1 LPSFQTKK
9 IHLIYSISVL
19 YCQNKQMGQR
29 IPHSLKKTVIKEWL
43 QGLSRD
49 TISSNNDIGGGTVS
63 RIIEEAKMNMPD
75 IVLLREVAVK
85 LKKENLD
92 INHFASSVRLKKILD
107 RLGLAEENVELLIE
121 QVNTYCFKHEIPEKE
136 FVSKIDEICGMLDSV
151 DFSLNDLPVYIVQ
164 KKIHLESLD
173 KEISERQEQ
182 IRQIIDECNITRND
196 LEEYRR
202 NRPLRESVNRLT
214 NTVYDKE
221 NEIFLLEKD
230 LVRCKSELDLEK
242 NSRAVLET
250 ELDEANKKLPI
261 DRPLEMEELVKITDE
276 IFYNPSRNVDVITY
290 MRKRFGTNSKKS

>member
-1 LPSFQTKK
+1 
-9 IHLIYSISVL
+9 
-19 YCQNKQMGQR
+19 MGGR

-49 TISSNNDIGGGTVS
+49 TISSNNAIGGGTVS
-63 RIIEEAKMNMPD
+63 RIIQEAKVNMPD

-92 INHFASSVRLKKILD
+92 LNHFASSVRLKKILD
-107 RLGLAEENVELLIE
+107 SLGLMEEKVELLIE
-121 QVNTYCFKHEIPEKE
+121 QVNTYCFKHGITGKE
-136 FVSKIDEICGMLDSV
+136 FVSKVDEICSILDNV
-151 DFSLNDLPVYIVQ
+151 DFSLNDLPVYIVE

-182 IRQIIDECNITRND
+182 IRQLIDEYNITRND

-214 NTVYDKE
+214 NTLVDKE
-221 NEIFLLEKD
+221 NEIFLLEK
-230 LVRCKSELDLEK
+230 ELNWCRAEQFLKK

-276 IFYNPSRNVDVITY
+276 IFYYPSRNVDIIRL
-290 MRKRFGTNSKKS
+290 MRKRS

>member
-1 LPSFQTKK
+1 
-9 IHLIYSISVL
+9 
-19 YCQNKQMGQR
+19 MGGR

-49 TISSNNDIGGGTVS
+49 TISSNNAIGGGTVS
-63 RIIEEAKMNMPD
+63 RIIQEAKVNMPD

-92 INHFASSVRLKKILD
+92 LNHFASSVRLKKILD
-107 RLGLAEENVELLIE
+107 SLGLMEEKVELLIE
-121 QVNTYCFKHEIPEKE
+121 QVNTYCFKHGITGKE
-136 FVSKIDEICGMLDSV
+136 FVSKVDEICSMLDSV
-151 DFSLNDLPVYIVQ
+151 DFSLNDLPVYIVE

-182 IRQIIDECNITRND
+182 IRQLIDEYNITRND

-202 NRPLRESVNRLT
+202 NRPLRESVNRLS
-214 NTVYDKE
+214 NTLVDKE
-221 NEIFLLEKD
+221 NEIFLLEK
-230 LVRCKSELDLEK
+230 ELNWCRAEQFLKK

-276 IFYNPSRNVDVITY
+276 IFYYPSRNVDIIRL
-290 MRKRFGTNSKKS
+290 MRKRS